1 MPDECAQAPASP
13 AAGTIVVDR
22 QEAAGAANDV
32 HCAAGPIAGATPED
46 ARLCCAET
54 FCCFADA
61 AGAVTAGGIR
71 RPTPERLPVGP
82 LTNFGNTGEVAL
94 AVPIS
99 VPAASVAGEP
109 PLLAR
114 ARWLV
119 CEEVCTAESATRGH
133 TGSAPRDRGPG
144 GLPATV
150 YPSFSLPGLS
160 ASTGQLLRHPAAF
173 ALRGRAPAAPSERR
187 AGRPPATAVCR
198 LNCR

>member
-1 MPDECAQAPASP
+1 MPNECAQAPASP

-99 VPAASVAGEP
+99 VPAASVVGEP
-109 PLLAR
+109 LLLAR
-114 ARWLV
+114 GALV
-119 CEEVCTAESATRGH
+119 GLR
-133 TGSAPRDRGPG
+133 GSAHCRIGDAGAYGQRSPRPRARRP
-144 GLPATV
+144 PATV
-150 YPSFSLPGLS
+150 YSSFSLPGLS
-160 ASTGQLLRHPAAF
+160 ASTRHLLRHPAAF

-187 AGRPPATAVCR
+187 AGRPPARAACR
-198 LNCR
+198 SNCR